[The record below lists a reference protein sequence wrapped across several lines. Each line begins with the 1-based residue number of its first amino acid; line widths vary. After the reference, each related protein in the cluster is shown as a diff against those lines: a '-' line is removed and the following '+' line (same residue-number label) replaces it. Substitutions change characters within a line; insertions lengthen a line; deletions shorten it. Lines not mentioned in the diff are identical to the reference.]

1 MNEPG
6 KGLPPA
12 ERTGLAAAEN
22 ATLWSLFAT
31 VTLFTAGQIS
41 SRYQLNALGIRG
53 LRTDVAWQDRVYEGG
68 LAVLNMVLQAITQ
81 PSLRHLPWLLAAAI
95 FALCL
100 WRRRRAER
108 ARSQLALGLLAGSAY
123 LAAIILLAIAWGNVS
138 ADYVRGPSGLR
149 DHFVFSA
156 EAAARMPAALL
167 LDNDQRSLRLITT
180 TADFFIVL
188 GADAKTS
195 YRIATRDVELQE
207 TTRSS
212 AGSAQ

>member
-1 MNEPG
+1 
-6 KGLPPA
+6 
-12 ERTGLAAAEN
+12 
-22 ATLWSLFAT
+22 
-31 VTLFTAGQIS
+31 
-41 SRYQLNALGIRG
+41 
-53 LRTDVAWQDRVYEGG
+53 
-68 LAVLNMVLQAITQ
+68 
-81 PSLRHLPWLLAAAI
+81 
-95 FALCL
+95 
-100 WRRRRAER
+100 
-108 ARSQLALGLLAGSAY
+108 
-123 LAAIILLAIAWGNVS
+123 VS

-156 EAAARMPAALL
+156 DATARMPAALL

-212 AGSAQ
+212 AGPGR